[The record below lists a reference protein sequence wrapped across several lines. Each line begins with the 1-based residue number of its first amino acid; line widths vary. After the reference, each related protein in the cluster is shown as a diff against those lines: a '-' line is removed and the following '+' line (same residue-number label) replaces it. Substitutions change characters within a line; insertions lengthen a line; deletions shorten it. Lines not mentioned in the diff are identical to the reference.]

1 MNILINASLPGCG
14 KTYLLTKLFKEY
26 QPKPYEK
33 VVFITKANKALDNA
47 RSFLTGE
54 KLEDKSFKTL
64 DQFKENWKIIPNDNG
79 EEVLKHLKSK
89 PHISRYY
96 YTLFIDEISM
106 VSQYELDDLL
116 ENFLVANIIAAGD
129 TSQHAP
135 IPTSFYEKT
144 INGLSI
150 YNDNGSQI
158 NSTFWDKTFVL
169 NTPFRFK
176 DESLVNVL
184 NVLKRKDIITS
195 NFLEDNF
202 TFCDSYTKDAN
213 DLHIC
218 YTNTEVNSTNREYNE
233 DKTSRYMVSRKW
245 KFNAFTVQNGQFL
258 DRESRDILV
267 QELYVQQN
275 IIVPAMAVTSHKLQ
289 GWTAQPSHNV
299 YIHLDDFLS
308 DKISDVDFMHALWVA
323 LTRAPSL
330 KQVKFYAIDAKQAA
344 NEINKRIS
352 SDWLQTLN
360 GVETTQ
366 DSAFNEI
373 ITLLD
378 NCEYKREDDVRYVEW
393 LKKYG
398 KAHTGPHKK
407 TVKKSKSKC
416 EFAKGTK
423 EYAEFISN
431 AHSGAHKAHKSPKAS
446 TLDIDDVKAFKS
458 DHSLRETAKHF
469 NVSTTTITKLLK

>member
-79 EEVLKHLKSK
+79 EETLKHLKSTS
-89 PHISRYY
+89 HISRYY

-106 VSQYELDDLL
+106 ISQYELDDLL
-116 ENFLVANIIAAGD
+116 KNFLVANIVAAGD

-135 IPTSFYEKT
+135 ISTKYYERTAKGCDEY
-144 INGLSI
+144 I
-150 YNDNGSQI
+150 DDGSQI
-158 NSTFWDKTFVL
+158 NSKFWDKTFVL

-184 NVLKRKDIITS
+184 RTLSKQDIISS

-202 TFCDSYTKDAN
+202 TFCNSYIKDAN

-218 YTNTEVNSTNREYNE
+218 YTNKEVDTVNDEYKEN
-233 DKTSRYMVSRKW
+233 TSRYMITQKW
-245 KFNAFTVQNGQFL
+245 TFFEYFIVQNGQFL
-258 DRESRDILV
+258 DKDSRDTLV
-267 QELYVQQN
+267 QDLCEKQKV
-275 IIVPAMAVTSHKLQ
+275 IVPAMGVTSHKLQ
-289 GWTAQPSHNV
+289 GWTAQPGHNV
-299 YIHLDDFLS
+299 YIHLNDFLS

-330 KQVKFYAIDAKQAA
+330 KQVKFYGVDANQAA
-344 NEINKRIS
+344 NEINKRIRS
-352 SDWLQTLN
+352 NWFQKLN

-366 DSAFNEI
+366 DEAFNEI
-373 ITLLD
+373 LD
-378 NCEYKREDDVRYVEW
+378 ILDDNEYKREDDERYVEW

-398 KAHTGPHKK
+398 KAHTG
-407 TVKKSKSKC
+407 
-416 EFAKGTK
+416 
-423 EYAEFISN
+423 
-431 AHSGAHKAHKSPKAS
+431 AHKAHKAHKAS
-446 TLDIDDVKAFKS
+446 TLNVDDVRAYRANN
-458 DHSLRETAKHF
+458 SLRETAKHF

>member
-64 DQFKENWKIIPNDNG
+64 DQFKENWKIVPNENG
-79 EEVLKHLKSK
+79 TEVLKHLKST

-116 ENFLVANIIAAGD
+116 ENFLVANIVAAGD

-135 IPTSFYEKT
+135 IPFTYYERTS
-144 INGLSI
+144 NGLNE
-150 YNDNGSQI
+150 YVDNGSSI
-158 NSTFWDKTFVL
+158 NSTFWDKTFIL

-184 NVLKRKDIITS
+184 NTLKKKDVITS
-195 NFLEDNF
+195 NFLADNF
-202 TFCDSYTKDAN
+202 TFCDTYSKDVN

-218 YTNTEVNSTNREYNE
+218 FTNKEVDATNEEYIN
-233 DKTSRYMVSRKW
+233 KTSRYMMVRKW
-245 KFNAFTVQNGQFL
+245 KFEDFTVQNGQFL
-258 DRESRDILV
+258 NKDKADILF
-267 QELYVQQN
+267 QQLHEQQS

-289 GWTAQPSHNV
+289 GWTAQPGHNI
-299 YIHLDDFLS
+299 YIHLNDFIN
-308 DKISDVDFMHALWVA
+308 DRISDIDFMHALWVA

-330 KQVKFYAIDAKQAA
+330 KQVKFYGVDATQAA
-344 NEINKRIS
+344 NEINKRITS
-352 SDWLQTLN
+352 NWLQTLN
-360 GVETTQ
+360 GVEITQ
-366 DSAFNEI
+366 DDAFDEI
-373 ITLLD
+373 ITILD
-378 NCEYKREDDVRYVEW
+378 SLEYKRENDARYVEW

-398 KAHTGPHKK
+398 QAHT
-407 TVKKSKSKC
+407 
-416 EFAKGTK
+416 
-423 EYAEFISN
+423 
-431 AHSGAHKAHKSPKAS
+431 GAHKAHKAS
-446 TLDIDDVKAFKS
+446 TLNVDDVKAFKAT
-458 DHSLRETAKHF
+458 HSLRETAKHF
-469 NVSTTTITKLLK
+469 NVSTTTINKLISK

>member
-14 KTYLLTKLFKEY
+14 KTYLLKKLFEEY

-47 RSFLTGE
+47 RALLTGE
-54 KLEDKSFKTL
+54 KFEDKSFKTL
-64 DQFKENWKIIPNDNG
+64 DQFKENWKIIPNENG
-79 EEVLKHLKSK
+79 VETLKHLKSES
-89 PHISRYY
+89 HISRYY

-135 IPTSFYEKT
+135 IPFTYYERTS
-144 INGLSI
+144 NGLDS
-150 YNDNGSQI
+150 YVDNGSQI
-158 NSTFWDKTFVL
+158 KSTFWDKTFVL

-184 NVLKRKDIITS
+184 NVLKKKDIITS

-202 TFCDSYTKDAN
+202 TFCNTYSKDAN

-218 YTNTEVNSTNREYNE
+218 FTNKEVDTVNEEYA
-233 DKTSRYMVSRKW
+233 DTTSRYIMSRKW
-245 KFNAFTVQNGQFL
+245 KFEGFTVQNGQFL
-258 DRESRDILV
+258 DKDNADILL
-267 QELYVQQN
+267 QQLREQQN
-275 IIVPAMAVTSHKLQ
+275 VIVPAMGVTSHKLQ
-289 GWTAQPSHNV
+289 GWTAQQCHNI
-299 YIHLDDFLS
+299 YIHLNDFLS

-330 KQVKFYAIDAKQAA
+330 KQVKFYGVDAKQAA
-344 NEINKRIS
+344 YEISNRIH

-366 DSAFNEI
+366 DDAFNEI
-373 ITLLD
+373 LYIL
-378 NCEYKREDDVRYVEW
+378 NNNEYRRENDARYVEW
-393 LKKYG
+393 LKMYG
-398 KAHTGPHKK
+398 RAHT
-407 TVKKSKSKC
+407 
-416 EFAKGTK
+416 
-423 EYAEFISN
+423 
-431 AHSGAHKAHKSPKAS
+431 GAHKAHKAS
-446 TLDIDDVKAFKS
+446 ALNVDDVKAFKAT
-458 DHSLRETAKHF
+458 HSLRDTAKHF
-469 NVSTTTITKLLK
+469 NVSTTTITKLIK

>member
-33 VVFITKANKALDNA
+33 VVFVTKANKALDNA

-64 DQFKENWKIIPNDNG
+64 DQFKENWKVVPNENG
-79 EEVLKHLKSK
+79 TEALKHLKST

-116 ENFLVANIIAAGD
+116 ENFLVANIVAAGD

-135 IPTSFYEKT
+135 IPFTYYEKT
-144 INGLSI
+144 VNGLNK
-150 YNDNGSQI
+150 YVDNGSQI

-184 NVLKRKDIITS
+184 NTLKKKDIITP
-195 NFLEDNF
+195 NFLADNF
-202 TFCDSYTKDAN
+202 TFCNEHTKDAN

-218 YTNTEVNSTNREYNE
+218 FTNKEVDATNEEYV
-233 DKTSRYMVSRKW
+233 DKTSRYMMVRKW
-245 KFNAFTVQNGQFL
+245 KFEGFTVQNGQFL
-258 DRESRDILV
+258 DKDTRDILV
-267 QELYVQQN
+267 KELFEQQSV
-275 IIVPAMAVTSHKLQ
+275 IVPAMAVTSHKLQ
-289 GWTAQPSHNV
+289 GWTAQHGHNI
-299 YIHLDDFLS
+299 YIHLNDFIN
-308 DKISDVDFMHALWVA
+308 DRISDIDFMHALWVA

-330 KQVKFYAIDAKQAA
+330 KQVKFYGVDATQAA
-344 NEINKRIS
+344 NEINKRITS
-352 SDWLQTLN
+352 NWLQTLN
-360 GVETTQ
+360 GVEIAQ
-366 DSAFNEI
+366 DDAFDEI
-373 ITLLD
+373 INILD
-378 NCEYKREDDVRYVEW
+378 SLEYKRENDARYVEW

-398 KAHTGPHKK
+398 RAHTG
-407 TVKKSKSKC
+407 V
-416 EFAKGTK
+416 
-423 EYAEFISN
+423 
-431 AHSGAHKAHKSPKAS
+431 HKAHKAS
-446 TLDIDDVKAFKS
+446 TLNVDDVKAFKAT
-458 DHSLRETAKHF
+458 HSLRETAKHF
-469 NVSTTTITKLLK
+469 NVSTTTINKLIK

>member
-14 KTYLLTKLFKEY
+14 KSYLLTKLFKEY

-64 DQFKENWKIIPNDNG
+64 DQFKENWKIIPNENG
-79 EEVLKHLKSK
+79 TEVLKHLKSQS
-89 PHISRYY
+89 HISRYY

-135 IPTSFYEKT
+135 IPFTYYERTS
-144 INGLSI
+144 NGLNE
-150 YNDNGSQI
+150 YFDNGSQI
-158 NSTFWDKTFVL
+158 KPTFWDKTFIL

-184 NVLKRKDIITS
+184 NTISKKDIVTS
-195 NFLEDNF
+195 NFLDENF
-202 TFCDSYTKDAN
+202 TFCNSYTKDAN

-218 YTNTEVNSTNREYNE
+218 FTNKEVDAVNEEYVNN
-233 DKTSRYMVSRKW
+233 TSRYIMSRKW
-245 KFNAFTVQNGQFL
+245 KFEDFTVQNGQFL
-258 DRESRDILV
+258 DKDKASVLLQQLRE
-267 QELYVQQN
+267 QQN

-289 GWTAQPSHNV
+289 GWTAQQGHNI
-299 YIHLDDFLS
+299 YIHLNDFLS

-330 KQVKFYAIDAKQAA
+330 KQVKFYGVDAKQAA
-344 NEINKRIS
+344 NEINKRIA

-366 DSAFNEI
+366 DDAFNEI
-373 ITLLD
+373 MDIL
-378 NCEYKREDDVRYVEW
+378 NNNEYKKEDDERYVKW
-393 LKKYG
+393 LKMYG
-398 KAHTGPHKK
+398 KAHTG
-407 TVKKSKSKC
+407 
-416 EFAKGTK
+416 
-423 EYAEFISN
+423 
-431 AHSGAHKAHKSPKAS
+431 AHKAHKAYKAS
-446 TLDIDDVKAFKS
+446 TLDVAVIKAYKGE
-458 DHSLRETAKHF
+458 HSLRDTAKHF
-469 NVSTTTITKLLK
+469 NVSTTTISKLLK

>member
-79 EEVLKHLKSK
+79 EELLKHLKSESR
-89 PHISRYY
+89 ISRYY
-96 YTLFIDEISM
+96 YTLFIDEVSM
-106 VSQYELDDLL
+106 ISQYELDDLL
-116 ENFLVANIIAAGD
+116 ENFLVANIVAAGD

-135 IPTSFYEKT
+135 ISFTYYEKT
-144 INGLSI
+144 SNGLNE
-150 YNDNGSQI
+150 YVDNGSQI

-184 NVLKRKDIITS
+184 NVLKKKDIITP

-202 TFCDSYTKDAN
+202 TFCNLYTKDAN

-218 YTNTEVNSTNREYNE
+218 FTNKEVNATNGDYNE

-245 KFNAFTVQNGQFL
+245 KFNALTVQNGQFL
-258 DRESRDILV
+258 DKEARDILV
-267 QELYVQQN
+267 KELCEQQKV
-275 IIVPAMAVTSHKLQ
+275 IVPAMAVTSHKLQ
-289 GWTAQPSHNV
+289 GWTAQPGHNI
-299 YIHLDDFLS
+299 YIHLNDFLS

-330 KQVKFYAIDAKQAA
+330 RQVKFYGIDANQAA

-366 DSAFNEI
+366 DEAFNEI
-373 ITLLD
+373 MDILD
-378 NCEYKREDDVRYVEW
+378 NNEYRKEDDERYVDW

-398 KAHTGPHKK
+398 KAHTG
-407 TVKKSKSKC
+407 
-416 EFAKGTK
+416 
-423 EYAEFISN
+423 
-431 AHSGAHKAHKSPKAS
+431 AHKAHKAS
-446 TLDIDDVKAFKS
+446 TLNVDDVKAFKS
-458 DHSLRETAKHF
+458 EHSLRETAKHF

>member
-14 KTYLLTKLFKEY
+14 KSYLLTKLFKEY

-64 DQFKENWKIIPNDNG
+64 DQFKENWKIIPNENG
-79 EEVLKHLKSK
+79 TEVLKHLKSQS
-89 PHISRYY
+89 HISRYY

-106 VSQYELDDLL
+106 ISQYELDDLL
-116 ENFLVANIIAAGD
+116 KNFLVANIIAAGD

-135 IPTSFYEKT
+135 IPFTYYERTSS
-144 INGLSI
+144 GLDE
-150 YNDNGSQI
+150 YFDDGTQI
-158 NSTFWDKTFVL
+158 KSTFWDKTFVL

-184 NVLKRKDIITS
+184 NTISKKDIITK
-195 NFLEDNF
+195 NFLEENF

-218 YTNTEVNSTNREYNE
+218 FTNKEVDAVNE
-233 DKTSRYMVSRKW
+233 AYIDNTSRYIMSRKW
-245 KFNAFTVQNGQFL
+245 KFKGFTVQNGQFL
-258 DRESRDILV
+258 DRDKAKVLLQMLKE
-267 QELYVQQN
+267 QQN
-275 IIVPAMAVTSHKLQ
+275 IIVPAMGVTSHKLQ
-289 GWTAQPSHNV
+289 GWTAQQGHNI
-299 YIHLDDFLS
+299 YIHLNDFLS

-330 KQVKFYAIDAKQAA
+330 KQVKFYGVDAKQAA
-344 NEINKRIS
+344 YEISKRIT

-366 DSAFNEI
+366 DEAFDEI
-373 ITLLD
+373 MDIL
-378 NCEYKREDDVRYVEW
+378 NKNEYKKEDDARYVKW
-393 LKKYG
+393 LKMYG
-398 KAHTGPHKK
+398 KAHTG
-407 TVKKSKSKC
+407 
-416 EFAKGTK
+416 
-423 EYAEFISN
+423 
-431 AHSGAHKAHKSPKAS
+431 AHKAHKAS
-446 TLDIDDVKAFKS
+446 TLDVAVIKAYKGE
-458 DHSLRETAKHF
+458 HSLRDTAKHF
-469 NVSTTTITKLLK
+469 NVSTTTISKLLK

>member
-14 KTYLLTKLFKEY
+14 KTYLLTKLFREY

-54 KLEDKSFKTL
+54 KLKDKSFKTL
-64 DQFKENWKIIPNDNG
+64 DQFKENWKIVPNESG
-79 EEVLKHLKSK
+79 VETLKHLKST

-116 ENFLVANIIAAGD
+116 DNFLVANIIAAGD

-135 IPTSFYEKT
+135 IPFTYYERT
-144 INGLSI
+144 ANGLNE
-150 YNDNGSQI
+150 YVDNGSSI

-184 NVLKRKDIITS
+184 NTLKKKDIITP

-202 TFCDSYTKDAN
+202 TFCNEYTKDAN

-218 YTNTEVNSTNREYNE
+218 FTNKEVDATNEEYTE
-233 DKTSRYMVSRKW
+233 KTSRYMMARKW
-245 KFNAFTVQNGQFL
+245 KFKDFTVQNGQFL
-258 DRESRDILV
+258 DKDEADVLLQMLRE
-267 QELYVQQN
+267 QQS

-289 GWTAQPSHNV
+289 GWTAQQGHNI
-299 YIHLDDFLS
+299 YIHLNDFINRYI
-308 DKISDVDFMHALWVA
+308 DDVDFMHALWVA

-330 KQVKFYAIDAKQAA
+330 KQVKFYGVDATQAA
-344 NEINKRIS
+344 NEINKRITS
-352 SDWLQTLN
+352 NWLQTLN
-360 GVETTQ
+360 GVEITQ
-366 DSAFNEI
+366 DDAFDEI
-373 ITLLD
+373 INILD
-378 NCEYKREDDVRYVEW
+378 SLEYKRENDTRYVEW

-398 KAHTGPHKK
+398 QAHT
-407 TVKKSKSKC
+407 
-416 EFAKGTK
+416 
-423 EYAEFISN
+423 
-431 AHSGAHKAHKSPKAS
+431 GAHKAHKAS
-446 TLDIDDVKAFKS
+446 TLDIDVVKAFKAT
-458 DHSLRETAKHF
+458 HGLRETAKHF
-469 NVSTTTITKLLK
+469 NVSTTTITKLIK

>member
-64 DQFKENWKIIPNDNG
+64 DQFKENWKIVPNENG
-79 EEVLKHLKSK
+79 TEVLKHLKST

-135 IPTSFYEKT
+135 IPFTYYEKT
-144 INGLSI
+144 VNGLNK
-150 YNDNGSQI
+150 YVDNGSQI

-184 NVLKRKDIITS
+184 NTLKKKDIITP
-195 NFLEDNF
+195 NFLADNF
-202 TFCDSYTKDAN
+202 TFCNEHTKDAN

-218 YTNTEVNSTNREYNE
+218 FTNKEVDATNEEYV
-233 DKTSRYMVSRKW
+233 DKTSRYMMVRKW
-245 KFNAFTVQNGQFL
+245 KFEGFTVQNGQFL
-258 DRESRDILV
+258 DKDTRDILV
-267 QELYVQQN
+267 KELFEQQSV
-275 IIVPAMAVTSHKLQ
+275 IVPAMAVTSHKLQ
-289 GWTAQPSHNV
+289 GWTAQHGHNI
-299 YIHLDDFLS
+299 YIHLNDFIN
-308 DKISDVDFMHALWVA
+308 DRISDIDFMHALWVA

-330 KQVKFYAIDAKQAA
+330 KQVKFYGVDAAQAA
-344 NEINKRIS
+344 NEINKRITS
-352 SDWLQTLN
+352 NWLQTLN
-360 GVETTQ
+360 GVEMTQ
-366 DSAFNEI
+366 DDAFDEI
-373 ITLLD
+373 INILD
-378 NCEYKREDDVRYVEW
+378 SLEYKRENDARYVEW

-398 KAHTGPHKK
+398 QAHT
-407 TVKKSKSKC
+407 
-416 EFAKGTK
+416 
-423 EYAEFISN
+423 
-431 AHSGAHKAHKSPKAS
+431 GAHKAHKAS
-446 TLDIDDVKAFKS
+446 LLDKDDVKAFKAT
-458 DHSLRETAKHF
+458 HSLRETAKHF
-469 NVSTTTITKLLK
+469 NVSTTTINKLIK

>member
-33 VVFITKANKALDNA
+33 VVFIAKANKALDNA

-64 DQFKENWKIIPNDNG
+64 DQFKENWKIIPNDSG
-79 EEVLKHLKSK
+79 EEILKHLKSTS
-89 PHISRYY
+89 HISRYY

-106 VSQYELDDLL
+106 ISQYELDDLL

-135 IPTSFYEKT
+135 IPFTYYEKT
-144 INGLSI
+144 INGLSK
-150 YNDNGSQI
+150 YVDNGAQI

-176 DESLVNVL
+176 DESLVSIL
-184 NVLKRKDIITS
+184 RTLSKQDIITP

-202 TFCDSYTKDAN
+202 TFCNKYTKDAN

-218 YTNTEVNSTNREYNE
+218 YTNKEVDATNDEYNE
-233 DKTSRYMVSRKW
+233 DKISRYMISRKW

-258 DRESRDILV
+258 DKESRDILV
-267 QELYVQQN
+267 QELIENQN

-289 GWTAQPSHNV
+289 GWTAQPSHNI
-299 YIHLDDFLS
+299 YIHLNDFLS
-308 DKISDVDFMHALWVA
+308 EKISDVDFMHALWVA

-330 KQVKFYAIDAKQAA
+330 KQVRFYGVDAKQAA
-344 NEINKRIS
+344 HEINKRIH
-352 SDWLQTLN
+352 SDWFQTLN

-366 DSAFNEI
+366 DDAFNEI
-373 ITLLD
+373 INLLD
-378 NCEYKREDDVRYVEW
+378 SCEYKREDDTRYVEW

-398 KAHTGPHKK
+398 KAHTG
-407 TVKKSKSKC
+407 
-416 EFAKGTK
+416 
-423 EYAEFISN
+423 
-431 AHSGAHKAHKSPKAS
+431 AHKAHKAHKAS
-446 TLDIDDVKAFKS
+446 TLDIDDVIAFKS
-458 DHSLRETAKHF
+458 EHSLRETAKHF
-469 NVSTTTITKLLK
+469 NVSTTTITKLLKEVA